1 MAGLDGLSATAYVMD
16 VGHVQCTFEPS
27 YYNFW
32 STALK
37 ILIVRAAILA
47 LSFTGLTASAV
58 VSQASSK
65 HVVKT
70 HINCVGGSTPL
81 CGPRNSS
88 CGGMD

>member
-1 MAGLDGLSATAYVMD
+1 MD
-16 VGHVQCTFEPS
+16 VGHVECTFEV
-27 YYNFW
+27 YHYNYW

-37 ILIVRAAILA
+37 TIIVRTAILA

-70 HINCVGGSTPL
+70 HIDCVGGSTPL
-81 CGPRNSS
+81 CGPKNSS